1 MLLRMDIKCYQNLS
15 ENNSDETIILNCPFC
30 HLDTLWSNNM
40 DLIIILEE
48 VHKNTTVHYL
58 DEIAKINS
66 SELSENYSKNFPK
79 NQSYINA
86 APILTSSISFSI
98 RIIFLI

>member
-1 MLLRMDIKCYQNLS
+1 
-15 ENNSDETIILNCPFC
+15 
-30 HLDTLWSNNM
+30 M

-66 SELSENYSKNFPK
+66 SELSENYSKNFQDIIKIALDDFEKLSYNNQVLIYNIIKRKYIKECQINQNPK
-79 NQSYINA
+79 R
-86 APILTSSISFSI
+86 I
-98 RIIFLI
+98 RFN